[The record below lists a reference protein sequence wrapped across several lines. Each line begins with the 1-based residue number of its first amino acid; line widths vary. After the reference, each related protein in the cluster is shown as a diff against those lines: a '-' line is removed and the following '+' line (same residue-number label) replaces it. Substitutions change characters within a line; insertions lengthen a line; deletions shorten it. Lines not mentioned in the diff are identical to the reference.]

1 MVLRSVRHLA
11 VAVVEVPGTL
21 QRVEMQAQAL
31 RARVMFLVVLA
42 GLAQL

>member
-1 MVLRSVRHLA
+1 MALRSVRRL
-11 VAVVEVPGTL
+11 VVVEVEAPDTL
-21 QRVEMQAQAL
+21 LRVEMQAQAL